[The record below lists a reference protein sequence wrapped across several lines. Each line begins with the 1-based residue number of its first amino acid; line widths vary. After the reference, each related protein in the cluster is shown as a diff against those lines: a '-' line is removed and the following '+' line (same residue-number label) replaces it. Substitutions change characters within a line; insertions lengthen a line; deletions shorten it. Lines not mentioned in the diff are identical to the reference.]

1 MKLSTLMVI
10 KAIICLSFGVLLLFF
25 PEFLMD
31 LLDVDIG
38 EGGILFTRLYGAS
51 LWGNFFLTWLSRN
64 AGESEALR
72 AAVLG
77 LFVYDAIGFVV
88 ALLAQ
93 LDDVMGTLGWGIVGI
108 YLFLTLGFGYFYFK
122 K

>member
-1 MKLSTLMVI
+1 V
-10 KAIICLSFGVLLLFF
+10 
-25 PEFLMD
+25 
-31 LLDVDIG
+31 
-38 EGGILFTRLYGAS
+38 
-51 LWGNFFLTWLSRN
+51 
-64 AGESEALR
+64 
-72 AAVLG
+72 G

-93 LDDVMGTLGWGIVGI
+93 LDGVMGTLGWGIVGI

>member
-10 KAIICLSFGVLLLFF
+10 KAIVCLAFGVLLVFF
-25 PEFLMD
+25 PEFLTD

-38 EGGILFTRLYGAS
+38 EGGIFFTRLYGAS

-64 AGESEALR
+64 ASESEALR
-72 AAVLG
+72 AAVVG

-93 LDDVMGTLGWGIVGI
+93 LNDVMGTLGWGIVAI